1 MSTLLTPWVSRP
13 VARRKKVGAYMEKM
27 ERAKKRV
34 TTVPKPATLPLA
46 GQEVTKQTSD
56 EAAQAVAAAGG
67 MDLDTI

>member
-1 MSTLLTPWVSRP
+1 
-13 VARRKKVGAYMEKM
+13 MEKM